1 MNEQLEMDFSERDLR
16 EFDPEYDGVWLKVA
30 GGMTPESVLEQ
41 IDPEVAR
48 IFAQHC
54 DDNGKLDYENYV
66 LAVNKIF
73 GFTFEEGM
81 SRMVSS
87 DLAKMEID
95 FLDRRAGD
103 SMSPES

>member
-1 MNEQLEMDFSERDLR
+1 MKEQLEMDFSERDLR
-16 EFDPEYDGVWLKVA
+16 EFDPDYDGVWLKVG
-30 GGMTPESVLEQ
+30 GGMTAEAVLEK

-48 IFAQHC
+48 IFAQYC

-81 SRMVSS
+81 SRMMSS
-87 DLAKMEID
+87 ELAKMEID
-95 FLDRRAGD
+95 FLNRRAGD